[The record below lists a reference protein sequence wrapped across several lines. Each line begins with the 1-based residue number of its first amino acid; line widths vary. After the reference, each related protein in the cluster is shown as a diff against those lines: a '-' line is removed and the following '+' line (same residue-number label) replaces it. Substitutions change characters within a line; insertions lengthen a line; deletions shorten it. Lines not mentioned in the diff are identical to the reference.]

1 MTLHSKPERPSP
13 HFNLDDSLIYVNH
26 AAVAPWP
33 QQTARAVEKFAQE
46 NALVGSRHYERWLK
60 IEQELRQKLAAL
72 IHADSADEI
81 ALLKN
86 TSEGLSVIAY
96 GLTWQ
101 RGDKIIISD
110 EEFPSNHIV
119 WSSLANQGVELIRV
133 NLSGDNAEQNIIE
146 QMDNNTR
153 LLSISAVQ
161 YASGRKLDLKILG
174 KACRAHN
181 ILFCVDA
188 IQQVGALQFNVEE
201 IQADFVVADGHKWM
215 LGPEGLALFYC
226 RRERIAQLQL
236 KQFGWHM
243 VEDLTDFTAM
253 ENWQPAKNAR
263 RFECGSP
270 NMLSIHALHSSI
282 QLLLEIGMKKVEQ
295 AVLDRVQYLIKAFS
309 KMDDIN
315 ILSPTQRHQH
325 AGIFTFYKHNI
336 EQQKLYDDIVK
347 QGVVCALRGGG
358 IRFSPHFYTCYTQL
372 DKLIDLILQYK
383 T

>member
-1 MTLHSKPERPSP
+1 MTQYSNTDQPSP
-13 HFNLDDSLIYVNH
+13 HFILDDALIYVNH

-33 QQTARAVEKFAQE
+33 VQTSLAVQNFAQE
-46 NALVGSRHYERWLK
+46 NAQFGSRHYAQWLQT
-60 IEQELRQKLAAL
+60 EQELRQRLAKLINANN
-72 IHADSADEI
+72 DNEI

-86 TSEGLSVIAY
+86 TSEGLSIIAY
-96 GLTWQ
+96 GIEWQ
-101 RGDKIIISD
+101 AGDKIIISH
-110 EEFPSNHIV
+110 EEFPSNYIV
-119 WSSLANQGVELIRV
+119 WSSLVDQGVELVRV
-133 NLSGDNAEQNIIE
+133 DISGDDAEQNIIK
-146 QMDNNTR
+146 QLDNSTR

-161 YASGRKLDLKILG
+161 YASGRKLDLKQLG
-174 KACRAHN
+174 QACRERN

-188 IQQVGALQFNVEE
+188 IQQIGALQFDVEE

-226 RRERIAQLQL
+226 RQERLTELSL

-243 VEDLTDFTAM
+243 VEDIHNFDAM
-253 ENWQPAKNAR
+253 ENWQPAQSAR

-270 NMLSIHALHSSI
+270 NMLSIHALHSSV
-282 QLLLEIGMKKVEQ
+282 QLLLDIGMQNIEQ
-295 AVLDRVQYLIKAFS
+295 QVLDRVQYLIERFS

-325 AGIFTFYKHNI
+325 AGIFTFYKQNTD
-336 EQQKLYDDIVK
+336 QQKLYQDIVA

-358 IRFSPHFYTCYTQL
+358 IRFSPHCYTPYHQL
-372 DKLIDLILQYK
+372 DQLADLIQHYA